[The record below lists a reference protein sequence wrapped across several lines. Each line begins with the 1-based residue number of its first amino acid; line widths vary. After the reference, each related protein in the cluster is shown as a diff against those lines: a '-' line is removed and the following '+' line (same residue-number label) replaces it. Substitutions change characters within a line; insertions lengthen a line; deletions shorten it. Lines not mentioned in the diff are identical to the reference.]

1 MAIRGKPFQPGN
13 KFGRGRPRGSRNKI
27 AMAAQELINSH
38 SLSVVRKAIWLA
50 LENGKP
56 TGQIAMLLALLDR
69 IVPVRKEAPVNI
81 GSLPTGTISDVSKS
95 FEALVKKATS
105 GKLTITEAQGI
116 ADLLEGRRKVI
127 ETEELSLRLAALESQ
142 NESQ

>member
-38 SLSVVRKAIWLA
+38 SLRVVRKALILA
-50 LENGKP
+50 LEDGKP

-81 GSLPTGTISDVSKS
+81 GALPTGTICDVSKS
-95 FEALVKKATS
+95 SEALVKKATS

-116 ADLLEGRRKVI
+116 ADLLEGRRKAL
-127 ETEELSLRLAALESQ
+127 ETEDLARRIAALEPR
-142 NESQ
+142 NEPT

>member
-1 MAIRGKPFQPGN
+1 MAVRGKPFQPGN

-38 SLSVVRKAIWLA
+38 SLPVVRKALILA
-50 LENGKP
+50 LEEGKP
-56 TGQIAMLLALLDR
+56 AGQIAVLLAILNR
-69 IVPVRKEAPVNI
+69 IVPVLKEAPVNI
-81 GSLPTGTISDVSKS
+81 GSLPTGTISQVSKS

-105 GKLTITEAQGI
+105 GKLTITEAHGI

-127 ETEELSLRLAALESQ
+127 ETEDLALRLAALESQ
-142 NESQ
+142 NESK

>member
-1 MAIRGKPFQPGN
+1 
-13 KFGRGRPRGSRNKI
+13 
-27 AMAAQELINSH
+27 
-38 SLSVVRKAIWLA
+38 
-50 LENGKP
+50 
-56 TGQIAMLLALLDR
+56 MLLALLDR

-81 GSLPTGTISDVSKS
+81 GALPTGTISDVSKS
-95 FEALVKKATS
+95 SEALVKKATS

-127 ETEELSLRLAALESQ
+127 ETEELSLRIAALEFR

>member
-13 KFGRGRPRGSRNKI
+13 KFGRGRPHGSRNKMAI
-27 AMAAQELINSH
+27 AAQDLINSH
-38 SLSVVRKAIWLA
+38 SDSIVRTAILMA
-50 LENGKP
+50 VRDKRL
-56 TGQIAMLLALLDR
+56 AMLRALLDR
-69 IVPVRKEAPVNI
+69 IVPVRRETPVNI
-81 GSLPTGTISDVSKS
+81 GSLPTATISDVSKS

-127 ETEELSLRLAALESQ
+127 ETEDLALRLAALESQ
-142 NESQ
+142 NESK

>member
-1 MAIRGKPFQPGN
+1 MAVRGKPFQPGN
-13 KFGRGRPRGSRNKI
+13 KFGRGRPRGSRNKT

-38 SLSVVRKAIWLA
+38 SLPVVRKALILA
-50 LENGKP
+50 LGDGKP

-81 GSLPTGTISDVSKS
+81 GSLPTATISEVSKS
-95 FEALVKKATS
+95 SEALVKQATS

-127 ETEELSLRLAALESQ
+127 ETEDLALRIAALESQ
-142 NESQ
+142 NEPK

>member
-1 MAIRGKPFQPGN
+1 MAIRGKPFQTGN

-38 SLSVVRKAIWLA
+38 SLPVVRKALILA
-50 LENGKP
+50 LAEGKP
-56 TGQIAMLLALLDR
+56 PGQIAILLALLDH
-69 IVPVRKEAPVNI
+69 ILPVRREAPVNI
-81 GSLPTGTISDVSKS
+81 GSLPTGTISEVSKS
-95 FEALVKKATS
+95 SEALVKKATS

-127 ETEELSLRLAALESQ
+127 ETEDLALRLAALESR
-142 NESQ
+142 NESK